1 MKHLA
6 GVAIFLATLSSLSA
20 CAISNADKAMTT
32 RNITIADFN
41 SIDAATGIK
50 VIYSQGP
57 LSAAKVTAPRHYFNY
72 LDISVDKGTLELRIN
87 QTFWQKFNSV
97 NDDITVT
104 VSSPTINDLEVSSG
118 ASIIVKGVVK
128 INNSAEL
135 EATSGASISIPGG
148 FKSKGKVELDTSSG
162 SSININ
168 GLNASRIDAEL
179 SSGSSMQLTNA
190 TATHADFEL
199 SSGASCTV
207 SGKTSSLK
215 VEATSGASFNGSK
228 FRAHTADIE
237 AGSGGSVNY
246 NAERAK
252 EDTGNTGSATNHR

>member
-1 MKHLA
+1 MIQTDLITHISKSTDMKHLA

-57 LSAAKVTAPRHYFNY
+57 LSAAKVTAPRYYFNY

-104 VSSPTINDLEVSSG
+104 VSSPTINDLEVS
-118 ASIIVKGVVK
+118 
-128 INNSAEL
+128 
-135 EATSGASISIPGG
+135 SGASISIPGG